1 MNLSRR
7 RTRAAS
13 WLGWLLIGAISFGA
27 SMALA
32 EGPPP
37 AFMRNFYAPQL
48 VMQNQRAIDLRAD
61 QRKAITRAIQKTQ
74 TDTIDLQWKMQEAV
88 SELEAAVS
96 KDTID
101 EKATLAIA
109 ERMMEIEGKVKRAHL
124 GLLIQIRNQL
134 DPDQRKRL
142 ERIRDGG

>member
-1 MNLSRR
+1 MNVSRR
-7 RTRAAS
+7 RTRAAG
-13 WLGWLLIGAISFGA
+13 WLGWMFMGVISCGA
-27 SMALA
+27 SIALA

-37 AFMRNFYAPQL
+37 AFMRNFYAPEL

-74 TDTIDLQWKMQEAV
+74 ADTIDLQWAMQDAL

-96 KDTID
+96 KETID
-101 EKATLAIA
+101 EKATLASA
-109 ERMMEIEGKVKRAHL
+109 ERMMEIEGRVKRAHL
-124 GLLIQIRNQL
+124 GLLVQIRNQL

>member
-1 MNLSRR
+1 MNISRR
-7 RTRAAS
+7 RSRPAR
-13 WLGWLLIGAISFGA
+13 WLGWMLMGVISLGA
-27 SMALA
+27 SIAVA

-74 TDTIDLQWKMQEAV
+74 ADTVELQWAMQDAV
-88 SELEAAVS
+88 SELETAVS
-96 KDTID
+96 KETID
-101 EKATLAIA
+101 EKTTLAIA

-124 GLLIQIRNQL
+124 GLLVRIRNQL
-134 DPDQRKRL
+134 DPEQRKRL

>member
-1 MNLSRR
+1 MNIPRR
-7 RTRAAS
+7 RTRAAG
-13 WLGWLLIGAISFGA
+13 WLGWILMGMISLGA

-32 EGPPP
+32 EGPSP
-37 AFMRNFYAPQL
+37 AFMRNFYAPEL
-48 VMQNQRAIDLRAD
+48 VMRNQRAIDLRAD
-61 QRKAITRAIQKTQ
+61 QRKTITRAIQKTQ
-74 TDTIDLQWKMQEAV
+74 ADTIDLQWKMQEAV

-124 GLLIQIRNQL
+124 GLLVQIRNQL
-134 DPDQRKRL
+134 DPDQRKKL